1 LWWWWCDGVGGASLV
16 SSAGDDG
23 VRVCVDGGC
32 NGPSTSC

>member
-16 SSAGDDG
+16 SSDG

-32 NGPSTSC
+32 NGPSTTS